1 MFKLCLIVDACKRM
15 LNMQERG
22 ALLRENM
29 IINCTVAFDS
39 FRGALCLGKLQVV
52 TAVDFSID

>member
-1 MFKLCLIVDACKRM
+1 MRA
-15 LNMQERG
+15 EYARG

-29 IINCTVAFDS
+29 IINGTVVYDS
-39 FRGALCLGKLQVV
+39 FRRHIVSGRLGKLQVV